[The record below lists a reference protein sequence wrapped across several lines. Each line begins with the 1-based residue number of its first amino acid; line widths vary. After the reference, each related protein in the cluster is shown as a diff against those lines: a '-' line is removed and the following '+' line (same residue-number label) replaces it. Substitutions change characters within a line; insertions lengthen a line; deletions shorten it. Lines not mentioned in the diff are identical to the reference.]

1 MMKRN
6 RKVVGLS
13 SHLSHNSALTELK
26 VHSHSFHLQRV
37 YSRSLFRHH
46 LSWSLHNGTWGLES
60 TKRKGQKEGRR
71 GPKSRVKQGCFIHG
85 SVCLYTV
92 IQGSF
97 GQKLKL
103 SKNTK
108 TRRITTVTKGITIVI
123 RP

>member
-1 MMKRN
+1 MKQS

-13 SHLSHNSALTELK
+13 SHLSHNPSLTELK
-26 VHSHSFHLQRV
+26 VHSHSVHLQRA

-46 LSWSLHNGTWGLES
+46 LLWSLHNGTWGLES
-60 TKRKGQKEGRR
+60 MKRKRQKEGRR

-85 SVCLYTV
+85 SVCLYIV

-97 GQKLKL
+97 RQKLKL

-108 TRRITTVTKGITIVI
+108 TRCITTVTKGITIAI